1 MSQNLHHK
9 LLRNGWNLQL
19 NRCTGAHNPSGIF
32 LIHALLF
39 WRQNSEPFFLPFC
52 LLCIISLW
60 NCFFVFFSKLF
71 LLFSFY
77 QKQFLSSHFN
87 YRRLHLEKNKT
98 KKNNNTALHPQLNSA
113 DFNFDTR
120 SLEHFPRRTQHDWP
134 CYRAGLATLFPLG
147 RRETNKFTAPYFT
160 SSLTQ
165 SLPCA
170 ERAPRYAILSR
181 PKGESQS

>member
-9 LLRNGWNLQL
+9 LLRNGWKLQL

-39 WRQNSEPFFLPFC
+39 WRQNSELRTFFPPFC

-60 NCFFVFFSKLF
+60 IFFFF
-71 LLFSFY
+71 
-77 QKQFLSSHFN
+77 FN
-87 YRRLHLEKNKT
+87 YSYYFHSLRSSFCPLTLIIIRLHREKNKKT
-98 KKNNNTALHPQLNSA
+98 NNTALRPRLNSA

-134 CYRAGLATLFPLG
+134 RYRTGLAMLFPLG

-170 ERAPRYAILSR
+170 ERAPRYTILNQ
-181 PKGESQS
+181 PKGESHS